1 MLKEIIRQ
9 TDRRTDRW
17 TDRQTD
23 RYEME
28 RLAVRMAIMMNGL
41 EHDLL
46 YKEIEVMSHSLE
58 EKKEQKE
65 REIVHIIS
73 A

>member
-9 TDRRTDRW
+9 IDRRTDRW

-28 RLAVRMAIMMNGL
+28 RLTVRVAIIMNGL
-41 EHDLL
+41 ECDLL
-46 YKEIEVMSHSLE
+46 YKEIEVVSH
-58 EKKEQKE
+58 
-65 REIVHIIS
+65 R
-73 A
+73 